1 MNEYRPYENC
11 KELIRCFRRVWRKTR
26 RYEPEYD
33 FDLSI
38 EMPSIWVVNKDS
50 GIREMI
56 IGYGENVVLLPRA
69 NLTMQDLL
77 NEYTFING
85 SPCGIEI

>member
-1 MNEYRPYENC
+1 MEFRPFENC
-11 KELIRCFRRVWRKTR
+11 DELIKCFRRIWRKER
-26 RYEPEYD
+26 RYYEEYD
-33 FDLSI
+33 FQLSI

-50 GIREMI
+50 GIRELI
-56 IGYGENVVLLPRA
+56 TGYGENTVLLSRA

-85 SPCGIEI
+85 SPCGVKI

>member
-1 MNEYRPYENC
+1 MNEYRPYENY
-11 KELIRCFRRVWRKTR
+11 KELIRCFRRIWRKER

-56 IGYGENVVLLPRA
+56 IGYGENIVLLPRA

-85 SPCGIEI
+85 SPCGVEI

>member
-1 MNEYRPYENC
+1 MEEYRPFESC
-11 KELIRCFRRVWRKTR
+11 KELIEHWRKIWR
-26 RYEPEYD
+26 DRFCDDYSYK
-33 FDLSI
+33 LSM

-56 IGYGENVVLLPRA
+56 IGYGENVVFLPRV
-69 NLTMQDLL
+69 NLTMQDLF

-85 SPCGIEI
+85 SPCGVLV